1 MIVQPFSFL
10 SGSSGGDPVVPQSNL
25 IIDIDPSKDVW
36 KTSTY
41 NSGSDSWTGST
52 PVSSDGD
59 VIAQIDNQA
68 SYTAPVSNQVPAMV
82 NTSAGARPTWQ
93 SGDTQANGKP
103 YIYFDAAETEYMFFG
118 SSSFALR
125 GVRNTTIYLVVR
137 PENDQGGNGGYMW
150 QTATYWNNDDGF
162 TNSLDESNGNP
173 TAYTTYCGDSAID
186 NCELIENYYDP
197 SNNLMIMSLAIKTV
211 DSEGELLDSENMKV
225 DNRVFDLS
233 FSSPRPKNVLTGIG
247 SYGKRFDDNQ
257 WERTSNS
264 KPFGSQR
271 TSSSGSP
278 TSSLAYDG
286 RVYRMLQY
294 DTYHDDTAQ
303 EAVMD
308 DLKTIYG

>member
-10 SGSSGGDPVVPQSNL
+10 SGSAGGDPVVPQSNL
-25 IIDIDPSKDVW
+25 IIDINAEVGVW

-41 NSGSDSWTGST
+41 NSGSNSYTGSNA
-52 PVSSDGD
+52 VSADGD
-59 VIAQIDNQA
+59 VVAQIDNQV
-68 SYTAPVSNQVPAMV
+68 SYTVPVSNQVPAMV
-82 NTSAGARPTWQ
+82 NSSAGARPTWQ
-93 SGDTQANGKP
+93 SGDSQANGKP

-150 QTATYWNNDDGF
+150 QTATYWYNDDGF
-162 TNSLDESNGNP
+162 TNSLDGGNP
-173 TAYTTYCGDSAID
+173 AGYTTYCGDSATD
-186 NCELIENYYDP
+186 NCELTESYYDP

-211 DSEGELLDSENMKV
+211 DAEGDLLDDEDMKV

-247 SYGKRFDDNQ
+247 AYAKSFDDNQ

-278 TSSLAYDG
+278 SSSLAYDG
-286 RVYRMLQY
+286 RIYRMLQY
-294 DTYHDDTAQ
+294 DTYHDNTAQ
-303 EAVMD
+303 EAVMS

>member
-10 SGSSGGDPVVPQSNL
+10 QGSAGGDPIVPQGNL
-25 IIDIDPSKDVW
+25 IIDIDAANGVW

-41 NSGSDSWTGST
+41 NSGSNSYTGSNA
-52 PVSSDGD
+52 VSSDGD
-59 VIAQIDNQA
+59 VVAQIDNQV

-82 NTSAGARPTWQ
+82 NSSAGARPTWQ
-93 SGDTQANGKP
+93 SGDSQANGKP

-150 QTATYWNNDDGF
+150 QTATYWYNDDGF
-162 TNSLDESNGNP
+162 TNSVDGGNP
-173 TAYTTYCGDSAID
+173 AGYETYCGAPATD
-186 NCELIENYYDP
+186 NCELIESYYDP

-211 DSEGELLDSENMKV
+211 DSEGDLLDDEDIKV

-247 SYGKRFDDNQ
+247 SYGKSFDNNQ

-286 RVYRMLQY
+286 RIYRMLQY
-294 DTYHDDTAQ
+294 DAYHDNTAQ
-303 EAVMD
+303 EAVMS